1 MRKWIEENVPLK
13 KVDQTELVG
22 RRLRRDRAEVLCRTG
37 EAVWT
42 PVFGQEEGP
51 ALVFREGIIHTVAPY
66 NSDPDRDSALE
77 NCYYNSVSLA
87 IAMAG
92 PRSPRIVTPLLGT
105 GVKNISLVVSTEAL
119 LRAVLRLQPQSQC
132 SLDVVIQPNPETD
145 REIQDV
151 RQRLR
156 RVMDNV

>member
-1 MRKWIEENVPLK
+1 M
-13 KVDQTELVG
+13 
-22 RRLRRDRAEVLCRTG
+22 RRDRGEVLCRTG

-42 PVFGQEEGP
+42 PLFGQNESE
-51 ALVFREGIIHTVAPY
+51 LEVFREGLIHTVAPY
-66 NSDPDRDSALE
+66 NSDRDRDSALE
-77 NCYYNSVSLA
+77 SCYYNSISLA
-87 IAMAG
+87 TARAW
-92 PRSPRIVTPLLGT
+92 PSSPRIVTPLLGT
-105 GVKNISLVVSTEAL
+105 GVKNISLALSTEAL

-132 SLDVVIQPNPETD
+132 SIDVVIQPNPETD